1 MEAVEKKYPRFRDI
15 KISDFINKN
24 TVRMTFFMT
33 AGIFIFIIG
42 VIIYGIILNSLE
54 DSLEEAMIEKGFTE
68 LNEVNIIVDRKN
80 FTLTLYEDTVFI
92 KSYRIS
98 LGRNNT
104 IPKTKAND
112 GATPVG
118 EYKICDIDTAY
129 KYYKFLKLNYPNL
142 SDATDALRRGVI
154 NQSQFD
160 QLKFEFY
167 YEDCPTL
174 ETELGG
180 NVGIHGIGGYNFI
193 FKNLPF
199 VYNWTNGSIALKNES
214 IDEILSVTGNGTKVV
229 IK

>member
-1 MEAVEKKYPRFRDI
+1 VETSEKKYPRFRDI
-15 KISDFINKN
+15 KFSNLFNKN
-24 TVRMTFFMT
+24 TVRNAFFMT

-42 VIIYGIILNSLE
+42 VIIYGIILNSME
-54 DSLEEAMIEKGFTE
+54 DSIEEVMLEKGFAE
-68 LNEVNIIVDRKN
+68 LNDVNLIIDRKN
-80 FTLTLYEDTVFI
+80 FSLTLYEDTVFI

-104 IPKTKAND
+104 ISKTKAND

-118 EYKICDIDTAY
+118 EYKICDIDTAH

-142 SDATDALRRGVI
+142 NDAADALRRGVVT
-154 NQSQFD
+154 QSQFD

-167 YEDCPTL
+167 YEECPKL

-180 NVGIHGIGGYNFI
+180 NVGLHGIGRLNYI

-199 VYNWTNGSIALKNES
+199 VYNWTDGSIALKNES
-214 IDEILSVTGNGTKVV
+214 IDEILSVTGKGTKVV

>member
-1 MEAVEKKYPRFRDI
+1 MDTGEKKYPRFRDI
-15 KISDFINKN
+15 KFSNFINKN
-24 TVRMTFFMT
+24 TVRNAFYMT

-42 VIIYGIILNSLE
+42 VIIYGIILNSTE
-54 DSLEEAMIEKGFTE
+54 DSLDEAMIEKGFTE
-68 LNEVNIIVDRKN
+68 LKNVNLLVDRKN
-80 FTLTLYEDTVFI
+80 FSLSVYEDTVFI

-98 LGRNNT
+98 LGRNVSV
-104 IPKTKAND
+104 PKSRKDD

-118 EYKICDIDTAY
+118 EYKICSIDTAH

-142 SDATDALRRGVI
+142 QDAAEGLRKGI
-154 NQSQFD
+154 ITQSQFD

-167 YEDCPTL
+167 YEDCPKL

-180 NVGIHGIGGYNFI
+180 NIGIHGIGRMNFI

-214 IDEILSVTGNGTKVV
+214 IDEILSITGKGTKVV